1 MTIKEEIRDNIAIL
15 YLKGNMMGGPDTMQ
29 IHEKIKSLLV
39 DKIQNVVI
47 DLSKVKWM
55 NSSGLGSLMACMSTL
70 KNGEGQLKISGATD
84 NSIDISNSGSSLREC
99 LVGALS
105 RVGVAVGKAQVASR
119 FSRTRLGSRSISNG
133 RTLKRS
139 SGWQRRSGGPWPILS
154 VKRSLPS
161 LGGNEDDGTA
171 KARKRWRAT

>member
-1 MTIKEEIRDNIAIL
+1 MTIKEEIRENIAIL

-70 KNGEGQLKISGATD
+70 KNGGGQLKISGATEKIKNLFMITKLMTIFETYETTD
-84 NSIDISNSGSSLREC
+84 RAI
-99 LVGALS
+99 
-105 RVGVAVGKAQVASR
+105 AS
-119 FSRTRLGSRSISNG
+119 F
-133 RTLKRS
+133 K
-139 SGWQRRSGGPWPILS
+139 
-154 VKRSLPS
+154 
-161 LGGNEDDGTA
+161 
-171 KARKRWRAT
+171 